1 MQPRADVLIVHARMI
16 IVVICVLLKFPNIS
30 SSCHLSSM
38 DSCLVC
44 RHSIVGESFRWSQH
58 CLMMKAQRSLA
69 LLWRSAL
76 LACDVRHL
84 LEKDCAGDL
93 SYTTRMSQQGVSI
106 IARWIIGRQTSFDS
120 PNTSFESSTAWN
132 GNFRF
137 PKKKK
142 GLISELTNC
151 RIFVGELPAPD
162 RYWGFRNLHG
172 CPSSL
177 SICSLYSL
185 PWYLCVT
192 GGGRRWIRISL
203 WPIYFQFRE
212 NCLQSTDPLVAPFGY
227 F

>member
-93 SYTTRMSQQGVSI
+93 SYTTRMSYQGVSI

-132 GNFRF
+132 GNLR
-137 PKKKK
+137 
-142 GLISELTNC
+142 
-151 RIFVGELPAPD
+151 LPEERKD
-162 RYWGFRNLHG
+162 LY
-172 CPSSL
+172 SSL
-177 SICSLYSL
+177 RIIAFLSVSCQ
-185 PWYLCVT
+185 PPTGT
-192 GGGRRWIRISL
+192 GGSGT
-203 WPIYFQFRE
+203 
-212 NCLQSTDPLVAPFGY
+212 CMVAPAACRSAACTVSHGTFV
-227 F
+227 